1 MKFRNINNTLIAAC
15 EASANYFDAIQGIE
29 LVDLFSKDGLRTLQQ
44 NKKLWPMLT
53 DISHQVVWFE
63 SKHDTET
70 WKHIITAAWRNQ
82 VFLHGIGGGMVAI
95 PTSTSKLNKSEF
107 AELIEAI
114 YVFGSEKDVE
124 WSEPAL
130 KAYESYREAA

>member
-1 MKFRNINNTLIAAC
+1 
-15 EASANYFDAIQGIE
+15 
-29 LVDLFSKDGLRTLQQ
+29 
-44 NKKLWPMLT
+44 MLT

>member
-1 MKFRNINNTLIAAC
+1 MKFKPVSGTLAPWCEEAAKF
-15 EASANYFDAIQGIE
+15 FDVIQGMD
-29 LVDLFSKDGLRTLQQ
+29 LVELFSKEGIRTLLQ
-44 NKKLWPMLT
+44 NKKLWTMLG
-53 DISHQVVWFE
+53 DVSKQVTWFDA
-63 SKHDTET
+63 KHDTET

-95 PTSTSKLNKSEF
+95 PTSTSKLNKAEF

-114 YVFGSEKDVE
+114 YVFGSDEGVN

-130 KAYESYREAA
+130 KAYEQYREAA